1 MGAGNRFQLFSVCHF
16 GFGADEQ
23 QHDASSRIKHC
34 DESHFTRTM
43 LTRQVPPPAPRPA
56 ARPGAGSSTSSRASF
71 VPRALLAKKGL
82 TDPSGGRR
90 EDVYVGKG
98 KWVKDDP
105 KKYAARD
112 DWFTGG
118 WPGGEV
124 GLKEGFAREDGAAA
138 SKSEML
144 PAGDVRRGRTP
155 AVGASRD
162 DWDAD
167 SPSGT
172 LRSPSSDD
180 APGVPSRD
188 DRFGATAA
196 AVRAAKYALVKRL
209 AALDR
214 GVAADDDDRR
224 AANALVEELER
235 LAGEGSAEPGGK
247 KSYAPTD
254 DDLERA
260 LDGEWRLA
268 YSSTFAG
275 EAGGSQGFT
284 GAPGAGAPGARL
296 GSVYQR
302 LSSERKTCDN
312 VVRLGFGPQG
322 ASFTGE
328 ASLGHAYVVAGST
341 TRITFTGVTLES
353 GAFGLPRVT
362 LPTPLDA
369 LPEDAKEAAFGAG
382 LQSGAFDTTFV
393 DDDVRVSRG
402 DRGET
407 RVFVR

>member
-1 MGAGNRFQLFSVCHF
+1 MQLFSDIFQGENSQACKK
-16 GFGADEQ
+16 E
-23 QHDASSRIKHC
+23 HDHVFRIEL
-34 DESHFTRTM
+34 DTNTRAM
-43 LTRQVPPPAPRPA
+43 LTRRVAPPAPRPA
-56 ARPGAGSSTSSRASF
+56 ARRGAGASTSSRAPF
-71 VPRALLAKKGL
+71 VPRALLAKKGV
-82 TDPSGGRR
+82 TDPSGGRQ

-105 KKYAARD
+105 RKYASRD

-124 GLKEGFAREDGAAA
+124 GLKEGFARADGAGA

-155 AVGASRD
+155 AVGATRD
-162 DWDAD
+162 GDAKNL
-167 SPSGT
+167 PSGT
-172 LRSPSSDD
+172 LRSPFSSSDVD
-180 APGVPSRD
+180 GTPEEDGAS
-188 DRFGATAA
+188 ATAR

-214 GVAADDDDRR
+214 GVAADDADRR
-224 AANALVEELER
+224 KTNALVEELER
-235 LAGEGSAEPGGK
+235 LAGVGGGADGK
-247 KSYAPTD
+247 KTYAPTD
-254 DDLERA
+254 GDLERA

-275 EAGGSQGFT
+275 EQPGSQGFT
-284 GAPGAGAPGARL
+284 GAPGTGTPGARL

-302 LSSERKTCDN
+302 LSLERKTCDN
-312 VVRLGFGPQG
+312 VVRVGIGPS
-322 ASFTGE
+322 ASLSGE
-328 ASLGHAYVVAGST
+328 ASFSLGHTYVVKGST
-341 TRITFTGVTLES
+341 TRITFTGVTVES
-353 GAFGLPRVT
+353 NPFGLPRFT
-362 LPTPLDA
+362 LPSPLDA
-369 LPEDAKEAAFGAG
+369 LPEEARNAALGAG
-382 LQSGAFDTTFV
+382 AQSGAFDTTFV

>member
-1 MGAGNRFQLFSVCHF
+1 MGELLSDIFLAENSQIRKP
-16 GFGADEQ
+16 ARKE
-23 QHDASSRIKHC
+23 HDHVFRIEL
-34 DESHFTRTM
+34 DTNTRAM
-43 LTRQVPPPAPRPA
+43 LTRRVAPPAPRPA
-56 ARPGAGSSTSSRASF
+56 ARRGAGASTSSRAPF
-71 VPRALLAKKGL
+71 VPRALLAKKGV

-105 KKYAARD
+105 RKYAARD

-124 GLKEGFAREDGAAA
+124 GLKEGFARAELGAGA

-155 AVGASRD
+155 AVGATPISG
-162 DWDAD
+162 DAKN
-167 SPSGT
+167 
-172 LRSPSSDD
+172 LSDVD
-180 APGVPSRD
+180 GPLEEDGAS
-188 DRFGATAA
+188 ATAR

-214 GVAADDDDRR
+214 GVAADEADRR
-224 AANALVEELER
+224 KINALVEELER
-235 LAGEGSAEPGGK
+235 LAGEEKRGADGPK
-247 KSYAPTD
+247 TYAPTD
-254 DDLERA
+254 ENLERA

-275 EAGGSQGFT
+275 EQTGSQGFT
-284 GAPGAGAPGARL
+284 GAPGTGTPGAVL

-302 LSSERKTCDN
+302 LSLERKTCDN
-312 VVRLGFGPQG
+312 VVRVGVGPS
-322 ASFTGE
+322 AFVSGE
-328 ASLGHAYVVAGST
+328 ASLGHTYVVNGST
-341 TRITFTGVTLES
+341 MRITFTGVTVES
-353 GAFGLPRVT
+353 NPFGLPKFT
-362 LPTPLDA
+362 LPSPLDA
-369 LPEDAKEAAFGAG
+369 LPEELRSAALGAG
-382 LQSGAFDTTFV
+382 AQSGAFDTTFV

>member
-1 MGAGNRFQLFSVCHF
+1 
-16 GFGADEQ
+16 
-23 QHDASSRIKHC
+23 
-34 DESHFTRTM
+34 M
-43 LTRQVPPPAPRPA
+43 LTRRVAPPAPRPA
-56 ARPGAGSSTSSRASF
+56 ARRGAGASTSSRAPF
-71 VPRALLAKKGL
+71 VPRALLAKKGV

-105 KKYAARD
+105 RKYAARD

-124 GLKEGFAREDGAAA
+124 GLKEGFARAELDAGA
-138 SKSEML
+138 SKKEML

-155 AVGASRD
+155 AVGATRISG
-162 DWDAD
+162 DAKN
-167 SPSGT
+167 
-172 LRSPSSDD
+172 LSDVD
-180 APGVPSRD
+180 GPLEEDGAS
-188 DRFGATAA
+188 ATAR

-235 LAGEGSAEPGGK
+235 LAGEGGAEGSAFGSAEPGGK

-328 ASLGHAYVVAGST
+328 ASLGHTYVVAGST

>member
-1 MGAGNRFQLFSVCHF
+1 MLVPEMGGLLSDIFLAENSQRSKL
-16 GFGADEQ
+16 ARKE
-23 QHDASSRIKHC
+23 HDHVFRIEL
-34 DESHFTRTM
+34 DTNTRAM
-43 LTRQVPPPAPRPA
+43 LTRRVAPPAPRPA
-56 ARPGAGSSTSSRASF
+56 ARRGAGASTSSRAPF
-71 VPRALLAKKGL
+71 VPRALLAKKGV

-105 KKYAARD
+105 RKYAARD

-124 GLKEGFAREDGAAA
+124 GLKEGFARAELDAGA
-138 SKSEML
+138 SKKEML

-155 AVGASRD
+155 AVGATRISG
-162 DWDAD
+162 DAKN
-167 SPSGT
+167 
-172 LRSPSSDD
+172 LSDVD
-180 APGVPSRD
+180 GPLEEDGAS
-188 DRFGATAA
+188 ATAR

-214 GVAADDDDRR
+214 GVAADDADRR
-224 AANALVEELER
+224 KTNALVEELER
-235 LAGEGSAEPGGK
+235 LAGEEKRGADGPK
-247 KSYAPTD
+247 TYAPTD
-254 DDLERA
+254 ENLERA

-275 EAGGSQGFT
+275 EQTGSQGFT
-284 GAPGAGAPGARL
+284 GAPGTGTPGAVL

-302 LSSERKTCDN
+302 LSLERKTCDN
-312 VVRLGFGPQG
+312 VVRVGVGPS
-322 ASFTGE
+322 AFVSGE
-328 ASLGHAYVVAGST
+328 ASLGHTYVVNGST
-341 TRITFTGVTLES
+341 MRITFTGVTVES
-353 GAFGLPRVT
+353 NPFGLPKFT
-362 LPTPLDA
+362 LPSPLDA
-369 LPEDAKEAAFGAG
+369 LPEELRSAALGAG
-382 LQSGAFDTTFV
+382 AQSGAFDTTFV

>member
-1 MGAGNRFQLFSVCHF
+1 M
-16 GFGADEQ
+16 
-23 QHDASSRIKHC
+23 
-34 DESHFTRTM
+34 
-43 LTRQVPPPAPRPA
+43 
-56 ARPGAGSSTSSRASF
+56 
-71 VPRALLAKKGL
+71 
-82 TDPSGGRR
+82 
-90 EDVYVGKG
+90 GKG

-124 GLKEGFAREDGAAA
+124 GLKEGFAREDGAGA

-167 SPSGT
+167 SQSGT

-214 GVAADDDDRR
+214 GVAADDADRR

-235 LAGEGSAEPGGK
+235 LAGEG
-247 KSYAPTD
+247 
-254 DDLERA
+254 
-260 LDGEWRLA
+260 
-268 YSSTFAG
+268 
-275 EAGGSQGFT
+275 
-284 GAPGAGAPGARL
+284 
-296 GSVYQR
+296 
-302 LSSERKTCDN
+302 
-312 VVRLGFGPQG
+312 
-322 ASFTGE
+322 
-328 ASLGHAYVVAGST
+328 
-341 TRITFTGVTLES
+341 
-353 GAFGLPRVT
+353 PR
-362 LPTPLDA
+362 
-369 LPEDAKEAAFGAG
+369 
-382 LQSGAFDTTFV
+382 
-393 DDDVRVSRG
+393 SRG
-402 DRGET
+402 KI
-407 RVFVR
+407 VRADG

>member
-1 MGAGNRFQLFSVCHF
+1 
-16 GFGADEQ
+16 
-23 QHDASSRIKHC
+23 
-34 DESHFTRTM
+34 M
-43 LTRQVPPPAPRPA
+43 LTRQVSPPRPPA

-275 EAGGSQGFT
+275 EGAGSQGFT
-284 GAPGAGAPGARL
+284 GAPGTGTPGARL
-296 GSVYQR
+296 GSVFQR
-302 LSSERKTCDN
+302 FSSERKTCDN
-312 VVRLGFGPQG
+312 VLRLGFGPPP
-322 ASFTGE
+322 SFAGE
-328 ASLGHAYVVAGST
+328 ASLGHSYVVAGAT

-353 GAFGLPRVT
+353 NPFGLPRLT
-362 LPTPLDA
+362 LPSPLDA
-369 LPEDAKEAAFGAG
+369 LPEEAKEAAFGAG

>member
-1 MGAGNRFQLFSVCHF
+1 M
-16 GFGADEQ
+16 
-23 QHDASSRIKHC
+23 
-34 DESHFTRTM
+34 
-43 LTRQVPPPAPRPA
+43 
-56 ARPGAGSSTSSRASF
+56 
-71 VPRALLAKKGL
+71 
-82 TDPSGGRR
+82 
-90 EDVYVGKG
+90 
-98 KWVKDDP
+98 KDDP

-124 GLKEGFAREDGAAA
+124 GLKEGFAREDGAGA

-167 SPSGT
+167 SQSGT

-214 GVAADDDDRR
+214 GVARTTPT
-224 AANALVEELER
+224 AAPRTRWWRSSAFGGR
-235 LAGEGSAEPGGK
+235 GSAEPGEK
-247 KSYAPTD
+247 IVRRRMTTWSARWTAVAPRVLQHVRGRGWRVAGVHGRARRGRAGRAPRVRVPA
-254 DDLERA
+254 LE
-260 LDGEWRLA
+260 L
-268 YSSTFAG
+268 
-275 EAGGSQGFT
+275 
-284 GAPGAGAPGARL
+284 GAQA
-296 GSVYQR
+296 
-302 LSSERKTCDN
+302 CDN

>member
-1 MGAGNRFQLFSVCHF
+1 
-16 GFGADEQ
+16 
-23 QHDASSRIKHC
+23 
-34 DESHFTRTM
+34 M
-43 LTRQVPPPAPRPA
+43 LTRRIAPVAPRPA
-56 ARPGAGSSTSSRASF
+56 ARRSAGASTSSRAPF
-71 VPRALLAKKGL
+71 VPRALFAKKGVK
-82 TDPSGGRR
+82 DPSGARR

-98 KWVKDDP
+98 KWVRDDP

-124 GLKEGFAREDGAAA
+124 GLKAGFAREDDTGA
-138 SKSEML
+138 SKSDML

-155 AVGASRD
+155 AVAARRD
-162 DWDAD
+162 DDANRRAN
-167 SPSGT
+167 SGT
-172 LRSPSSDD
+172 LPSFPSDGE
-180 APGVPSRD
+180 PNRD
-188 DRFGATAA
+188 GASANQDA

-214 GVAADDDDRR
+214 GVAADDADRQ
-224 AANALVEELER
+224 ATNALVEELER
-235 LAGEGSAEPGGK
+235 LAGGGPSGAAGEK
-247 KSYAPTD
+247 TYAPVD
-254 DDLERA
+254 GVLERA

-275 EAGGSQGFT
+275 EGAGSQGFT
-284 GAPGAGAPGARL
+284 GAPGTGTPGARL
-296 GSVYQR
+296 GSVFQR
-302 LSSERKTCDN
+302 FSSERKTCDN
-312 VVRLGFGPQG
+312 VLRLGFGPPP
-322 ASFTGE
+322 SFAGE
-328 ASLGHAYVVAGST
+328 ASLGHSYVVAGAT

-353 GAFGLPRVT
+353 NPFGLPRLT
-362 LPTPLDA
+362 LPSPLDA
-369 LPEDAKEAAFGAG
+369 LPEEAKEAAFGAG